1 MTSLSRRDFLKL
13 GALGAGALASVPL
26 PFDPARTQFDDTKL
40 VRVASGSISVHVQPD
55 DKGRIV
61 ATWPRDTLLNVYK
74 EVNSG
79 TPKYNPV
86 WYRVW
91 GGYVHR
97 THLQKVSLNY
107 NKPATSIR
115 KEGQLAEVTVPY
127 SDAVRIDKQGQLSP
141 GYRMYFESVHWVV
154 DVETG
159 PDGEPWYK
167 ILDELTEV
175 YYHASAMH
183 LRLIPDAELDPIS
196 PEVPFEQKRLD
207 VDLTMQTVTAYEYN
221 QAVFTATVST
231 GLAALQGANAAI
243 PTVTPQGDFNVMVKM
258 PSKHMGGGNLAGD
271 LDAYALPGVPW
282 CTFFT
287 EVGHAFHGA
296 YWHDNYGTPM
306 SHGCINMRPDEAK
319 WIFRWTRPLAAAKD
333 IDPLTLDRKG
343 LGTAI
348 NIHY

>member
-1 MTSLSRRDFLKL
+1 MTSFSRRDFLKL
-13 GALGAGALASVPL
+13 AALGAGALAAAPA
-26 PFDPARTQFDDTKL
+26 PFDPARTQFDDAKL
-40 VRVASGSISVHVQPD
+40 VRVASGSISVYVQPD
-55 DKGRIV
+55 DKSRIV

-79 TPKYNPV
+79 TPKYNPI

-107 NKPATSIR
+107 NQPLTSIR
-115 KEGQLAEVTVPY
+115 KEGQLGEVTVPY
-127 SDAVRIDKQGQLSP
+127 TDAIRIDKQGKVYP
-141 GYRMYFESVHWVV
+141 GYRVYFESVHWITA
-154 DVETG
+154 VEAG

-175 YYHASAMH
+175 YYYVPALH
-183 LRLIPDAELDPIS
+183 LRPVTDAEIEPIS
-196 PEVPFEQKRLD
+196 PEVPFERKRLE
-207 VDLTMQTVTAYEYN
+207 VNLTTQTVTAYEYD
-221 QAVFTATVST
+221 QPVFSTTVST
-231 GLAALQGANAAI
+231 GLSTLQPQDGI
-243 PTVTPQGDFNVMVKM
+243 PTTTPQGDFNVMVKM
-258 PSKHMGGGNLAGD
+258 PSKHMGGGNLAAD

-296 YWHDNYGTPM
+296 YWHDNFGTPM
-306 SHGCINMRPDEAK
+306 SHGCINMRPFEAK

-333 IDPLTLDRKG
+333 INPLTLDRKG
-343 LGTAI
+343 LGTVI